1 MNILPHPTYPN
12 GEFYKNWDYSKFFV
26 IPDLEMFVERSTP
39 PICEIADYIPSPYEM
54 EKIRKAQE
62 KRERKQN
69 RI

>member
-1 MNILPHPTYPN
+1 MDIISNPLYPD
-12 GEFYKNWDYSKFFV
+12 GRQYKNWDYSKPFI
-26 IPDLEMFVERSTP
+26 IPSLEMFVERATP